1 MSIIML
7 ALMQYGIQ
15 MGVINTSPMVF
26 PFTGA
31 WTASSGPINQLPR
44 QCGPFRDAENKIMA
58 AIYAFFVAK
67 RIPKNMWGHHEKIN
81 KKNDKSEQNRSKK
94 SIMLVVLRF
103 CNGGSLLHA
112 PE

>member
-1 MSIIML
+1 ML

-31 WTASSGPINQLPR
+31 WTASSGPINQLPW

-58 AIYAFFVAK
+58 DLHLFCGDENTKKYVGPP
-67 RIPKNMWGHHEKIN
+67 RKNQQ
-81 KKNDKSEQNRSKK
+81 KKW
-94 SIMLVVLRF
+94 
-103 CNGGSLLHA
+103 
-112 PE
+112 